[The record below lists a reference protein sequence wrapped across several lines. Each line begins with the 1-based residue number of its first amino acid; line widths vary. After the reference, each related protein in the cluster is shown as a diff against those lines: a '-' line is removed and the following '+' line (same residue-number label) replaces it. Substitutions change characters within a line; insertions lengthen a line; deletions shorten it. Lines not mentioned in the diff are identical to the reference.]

1 MKIVYTVVMSH
12 NVSLLMHS
20 SLSAGGS
27 TGLTFSESMSIDT
40 IEGLVDSAVTETA
53 VAVMT
58 GIDDSSSSH
67 IRTSMTWTDGKGT
80 GKDKGETVRKGGY
93 VGACC
98 PIILKLIC
106 SMKINKNNKIQLF
119 INFIVFSRHFM
130 TEEGAPNIT

>member
-80 GKDKGETVRKGGY
+80 GKGKGGY